1 MSRNLRAF
9 FARVKSI
16 PRRRPENPHQIIA
29 RLEHRAFLAEA
40 RATELER
47 RNKVLAEES
56 LGQAGYI
63 RFLTGQCITFECA
76 RLVRAAERGE
86 VVS

>member
-9 FARVKSI
+9 FARVKLI

-29 RLEHRAFLAEA
+29 RLEARASFAEA
-40 RATELER
+40 REAELER
-47 RNKVLAEES
+47 RNRVLAEES

-63 RFLTGQCITFECA
+63 RFLTGKCVSFECD
-76 RLVRAAERGE
+76 RLVRATERGE

>member
-16 PRRRPENPHQIIA
+16 PWRRRENPHETIA
-29 RLEHRAFLAEA
+29 SLERRAIDAEA
-40 RATELER
+40 RASELER
-47 RNKVLAEES
+47 RNAVLAEES

-63 RFLTGQCITFECA
+63 RFLTGKCVSFECA